1 MRTTLLPSSPSCV
14 LVQMEAQTID
24 DVPSYRRMRR
34 HSLGPVAMATIES
47 VPQRVR
53 ALLDEVPATAEEGVQ
68 LHLVHAGRLA
78 VEQGRGAMVASAGQ
92 ALFYDAARPFRFEYP
107 DPFSVSI
114 VQIPKRVLGF
124 DSSRL
129 AALASHPVG
138 ARSGIGFVLGA
149 LLSRTA
155 QVGQNLDPVGREAV
169 AAAIVDVVALLGD
182 SQLGRTSPAELHQ
195 RGLAAAANEYI
206 RSHLADPLLGPDMIA
221 RELAV
226 SVRTLHAVFESE
238 PDTVA
243 RTIAKLRLGAVRR
256 SLADTSFSHLP
267 VSAIAR
273 SRGFTSSAHFSRSF
287 RQAFGISPTEW
298 RRAALG
304 GNLTDEP

>member
-1 MRTTLLPSSPSCV
+1 MLLPSSPACV
-14 LVQMEAQTID
+14 LVQMEARTTSD
-24 DVPSYRRMRR
+24 APPFRRMRR

-53 ALLDEVPATAEEGVQ
+53 ALLHEVPATAEEGVQ

-78 VEQGRGAMVASAGQ
+78 VEQGRGATVASAGEV
-92 ALFYDAARPFRFEYP
+92 LFYDAARPFRFDYP

-114 VQIPKRVLGF
+114 VQMPKRLLGF

-129 AALASHPVG
+129 AALASRPVG
-138 ARSGIGFVLGA
+138 ARSGIGSVLGA

-155 QVGQNLDPVGREAV
+155 QAEPDLDPIGREAV

-182 SQLGRTSPAELHQ
+182 SELGRTSPAEVHQ

-226 SVRTLHAVFESE
+226 SLRTLHAVFEAE

-256 SLADTSFSHLP
+256 DLADTSFSHLP
-267 VSAIAR
+267 VGAIAR
-273 SRGFTSSAHFSRSF
+273 SWGFTSGAHFSRSF

-298 RRAALG
+298 RRADLG
-304 GNLTDEP
+304 QNR